1 MSNARG
7 VNARGALGR
16 YGEELAA
23 RRLTEAGMTVLER
36 NWRCGRTGEIDIVA
50 RDGDALVVCEVK
62 TRRAGAFEHPMAAVT
77 PTKADRL
84 RGLAR
89 TLAAGTRRGPTG
101 RRPHRRRGRRPP
113 RARRTRRGA
122 RTGGGLMGFAR
133 TCSVALV
140 GVEGV
145 IVEVQADL
153 EPGVAAFT
161 LVGLP
166 DKSLTE
172 SKDRVRAAVV
182 NSGAEWPQK
191 KLTVG
196 LSPASVPKAGSGFDL
211 AVACAVLGAS
221 ERIDPRMLSDIV
233 MIGELG
239 LDGRVRPVRGILP
252 AVLAAAEA
260 GYEQVV
266 VPECAAAEAS
276 LVPGV
281 SVLGVRTLRQ
291 LIAVLADE
299 PVPDEEPDEG
309 RPDPLMAGLRLPGT
323 GAATGM
329 HTVGAAQQDQGHD
342 LADVVGQLAA
352 RTAVEVAAAGGHHL
366 FLEGPPGAGKTM
378 LAERLPAILPS
389 LAKEESLEVTAV
401 HSVAGLLPAGKPLVD
416 VPPYC
421 APHHSATMQA
431 LVGGGQG
438 VARPGAV
445 SLAHRG
451 VLFLD
456 ETPEFSSQALD
467 ALRQPLEAG
476 HVVIAR
482 SAGVVRFPAKFLMV
496 LAANPCPCG
505 RFSRTDDLCE
515 CPPAAIRRY
524 QARLSGPLLDRVDL
538 RVEVDRVTRSEL
550 SQSAAR
556 GESTAVVAERV
567 RAARERAALRLA
579 GTLWR
584 TNSEV
589 PGRELRSRWHAAPG
603 AMDEAERS
611 LERGLLTARGLDR
624 VLRVAWTIAD
634 LVGHDRPDAADVNLA
649 LQLRTGVPRGMPMA
663 IGALT

>member
-1 MSNARG
+1 
-7 VNARGALGR
+7 
-16 YGEELAA
+16 
-23 RRLTEAGMTVLER
+23 
-36 NWRCGRTGEIDIVA
+36 
-50 RDGDALVVCEVK
+50 
-62 TRRAGAFEHPMAAVT
+62 
-77 PTKADRL
+77 
-84 RGLAR
+84 
-89 TLAAGTRRGPTG
+89 
-101 RRPHRRRGRRPP
+101 
-113 RARRTRRGA
+113 
-122 RTGGGLMGFAR
+122 MGFAR

-145 IVEVQADL
+145 VVEVQADL

-172 SKDRVRAAVV
+172 SRDRVRAAVV
-182 NSGAEWPQK
+182 NSGGEWPQK

-221 ERIDPRMLSDIV
+221 ERIDPRVLADIV

-252 AVLAAAEA
+252 AVLAAADA

-276 LVPGV
+276 LVPGI

-299 PVPDEEPDEG
+299 PVPDEEPDEPG
-309 RPDPLMAGLRLPGT
+309 RPDPLLAGLRVPGT

-329 HTVGAAQQDQGHD
+329 HSSGAAQQDHGHD
-342 LADVVGQLAA
+342 LADVVGQISA

-378 LAERLPAILPS
+378 LAERLPAILPR
-389 LAKEESLEVTAV
+389 LAREESLEVTAV
-401 HSVAGLLPAGKPLVD
+401 HSVAGLLPPGKPLID
-416 VPPYC
+416 AAPYC

-431 LVGGGQG
+431 LVGGGPG
-438 VARPGAV
+438 IARPGAV
-445 SLAHRG
+445 SLSHRG

-456 ETPEFSSQALD
+456 ETPEFNTQALD

-482 SAGVVRFPAKFLMV
+482 SAGVVRFPARFLMV

-505 RFSRTDDLCE
+505 RFSQTDDFCE
-515 CPPAAIRRY
+515 CPPSAIRRY

-538 RVEVDRVTRSEL
+538 RVQVDRVTRDQL
-550 SQSAAR
+550 AGRGAR
-556 GESTAVVAERV
+556 GESTAVVADRV
-567 RAARERAALRLA
+567 RAARERAVMRFA
-579 GTLWR
+579 GTPWR
-584 TNSEV
+584 TNSDV
-589 PGRELRSRWHAAPG
+589 PGRELRSRWHAVSG
-603 AMDEAERS
+603 AMDEAERN
-611 LERGLLTARGLDR
+611 LERGVLTARGLDR
-624 VLRVAWTIAD
+624 VLRVAWTVAD
-634 LVGHDRPDAADVNLA
+634 LAGHDRPDATDVALA
-649 LQLRTGVPRGMPMA
+649 LQLRTGVPRGVPMA

>member
-1 MSNARG
+1 
-7 VNARGALGR
+7 
-16 YGEELAA
+16 
-23 RRLTEAGMTVLER
+23 
-36 NWRCGRTGEIDIVA
+36 
-50 RDGDALVVCEVK
+50 
-62 TRRAGAFEHPMAAVT
+62 
-77 PTKADRL
+77 
-84 RGLAR
+84 
-89 TLAAGTRRGPTG
+89 
-101 RRPHRRRGRRPP
+101 
-113 RARRTRRGA
+113 
-122 RTGGGLMGFAR
+122 MGFAR

-145 IVEVQADL
+145 VVEVQADL

-172 SKDRVRAAVV
+172 SRDRVRAAVV
-182 NSGAEWPQK
+182 NSGGEWPQE

-211 AVACAVLGAS
+211 AVASAVLGAS
-221 ERIDPRMLSDIV
+221 ERIDPRVLTDIV

-252 AVLAAAEA
+252 AVLAAADA

-281 SVLGVRTLRQ
+281 SVLGVRSLRQ
-291 LIAVLADE
+291 LIAILADE
-299 PVPDEEPDEG
+299 PVPEEEPDEQG
-309 RPDPLMAGLRLPGT
+309 RPDPLLAGLRMPGT

-329 HTVGAAQQDQGHD
+329 HSLGAAQHDQGHD
-342 LADVVGQLAA
+342 LADVVGQRSA

-378 LAERLPAILPS
+378 LAERLPAVLPR
-389 LAKEESLEVTAV
+389 LTRQDSLEVTAV
-401 HSVAGLLPAGKPLVD
+401 HSVAGLLPPGKPLID
-416 VPPYC
+416 VAPYC
-421 APHHSATMQA
+421 APHHSATMQS
-431 LVGGGQG
+431 LVGGGPG
-438 VARPGAV
+438 IARPGAV

-456 ETPEFSSQALD
+456 ETPEFSGQTLD

-482 SAGVVRFPAKFLMV
+482 SAGVVRFPARFQMV

-505 RFSRTDDLCE
+505 RFSLRDSLCE
-515 CPPAAIRRY
+515 CPTSAIRRY

-538 RVEVDRVTRSEL
+538 RVEVDPVSRTEL
-550 SQSAAR
+550 AHR
-556 GESTAVVAERV
+556 GPGGESTATVADRV
-567 RAARERAALRLA
+567 RAARERAAVRLA
-579 GTLWR
+579 GTPWR

-589 PGRELRSRWHAAPG
+589 PGRELRTRYHAAPG
-603 AMDEAERS
+603 AMDDAERS
-611 LERGLLTARGLDR
+611 LERGVLTARGLDR
-624 VLRVAWTIAD
+624 VLRVAWTVAD
-634 LVGHDRPDAADVNLA
+634 LVGHDRPDAGDVALA
-649 LQLRTGVPRGMPMA
+649 LQLRTGVPRGVPMA
-663 IGALT
+663 LGARGTQGAVA

>member
-1 MSNARG
+1 
-7 VNARGALGR
+7 
-16 YGEELAA
+16 
-23 RRLTEAGMTVLER
+23 
-36 NWRCGRTGEIDIVA
+36 
-50 RDGDALVVCEVK
+50 
-62 TRRAGAFEHPMAAVT
+62 
-77 PTKADRL
+77 
-84 RGLAR
+84 
-89 TLAAGTRRGPTG
+89 
-101 RRPHRRRGRRPP
+101 
-113 RARRTRRGA
+113 
-122 RTGGGLMGFAR
+122 MGFAR

-145 IVEVQADL
+145 VVEVQADL

-172 SKDRVRAAVV
+172 SRDRVRAAVV
-182 NSGAEWPQK
+182 NSGGEWPQK

-221 ERIDPRMLSDIV
+221 ERIDPRVLADIV

-252 AVLAAAEA
+252 AVLAAADA

-299 PVPDEEPDEG
+299 PVPDEEPDEPG
-309 RPDPLMAGLRLPGT
+309 RPDPLLAGLRVPGT

-329 HTVGAAQQDQGHD
+329 HSSGAAQQDHGHD
-342 LADVVGQLAA
+342 LADVVGQISA

-378 LAERLPAILPS
+378 LAERLPAVLPR
-389 LAKEESLEVTAV
+389 LAREESLEVTAV
-401 HSVAGLLPAGKPLVD
+401 HSVAGLLPPGKPLID
-416 VPPYC
+416 VAPYC

-431 LVGGGQG
+431 LVGGGAG

-445 SLAHRG
+445 SLSHRG

-456 ETPEFSSQALD
+456 ETPEFTSRALD

-505 RFSRTDDLCE
+505 RFSQTDDFCE
-515 CPPAAIRRY
+515 CPSSAIRRY

-538 RVEVDRVTRSEL
+538 RVQVDRVTRDQL
-550 SQSAAR
+550 AGRGAR
-556 GESTAVVAERV
+556 GESTAVVADRV
-567 RAARERAALRLA
+567 RAARERAAMRFA
-579 GTLWR
+579 GTPWR

-589 PGRELRSRWHAAPG
+589 PGRELRSRWHAVSG
-603 AMDEAERS
+603 AMDEAERN
-611 LERGLLTARGLDR
+611 LERGVLTARGLDR
-624 VLRVAWTIAD
+624 VLRVAWTVAD
-634 LVGHDRPDAADVNLA
+634 LAGHDRPDATDVALA
-649 LQLRTGVPRGMPMA
+649 LQLRTGVPRGVPMA
-663 IGALT
+663 IGAPA

>member
-1 MSNARG
+1 
-7 VNARGALGR
+7 
-16 YGEELAA
+16 
-23 RRLTEAGMTVLER
+23 
-36 NWRCGRTGEIDIVA
+36 
-50 RDGDALVVCEVK
+50 
-62 TRRAGAFEHPMAAVT
+62 
-77 PTKADRL
+77 
-84 RGLAR
+84 
-89 TLAAGTRRGPTG
+89 
-101 RRPHRRRGRRPP
+101 
-113 RARRTRRGA
+113 
-122 RTGGGLMGFAR
+122 MGFAR

-145 IVEVQADL
+145 VVEVQADL

-172 SKDRVRAAVV
+172 SRDRVRAAVV

-196 LSPASVPKAGSGFDL
+196 LSPASVPKSGSGFDL
-211 AVACAVLGAS
+211 AVAASVLGAA
-221 ERIDPRMLSDIV
+221 ERIDPRVLADIV

-252 AVLAAAEA
+252 SVLAAADA

-281 SVLGVRTLRQ
+281 SVLGVRSLRQ

-299 PVPDEEPDEG
+299 PVPEEEQDPQG
-309 RPDPLMAGLRLPGT
+309 RPDPLLAGLRMPGT

-329 HTVGAAQQDQGHD
+329 HSVGAAQHDHGHD
-342 LADVVGQLAA
+342 LADVVGQESA
-352 RTAVEVAAAGGHHL
+352 RTAVEVAAAGRHHL

-378 LAERLPAILPS
+378 LAERLPAVLPR
-389 LAKEESLEVTAV
+389 LCRAESLEVTAV
-401 HSVAGLLPAGKPLVD
+401 HSVAGLLPPGKPMID
-416 VPPYC
+416 TAPYC
-421 APHHSATMQA
+421 APHHSATMQS
-431 LVGGGQG
+431 LVGGGPG
-438 VARPGAV
+438 TARPGAV

-456 ETPEFSSQALD
+456 ETPEFSSHALD

-482 SAGVVRFPAKFLMV
+482 SAGVVRFPARFLMV

-505 RFSRTDDLCE
+505 RFSRADESCE
-515 CPPAAIRRY
+515 CSPAAIRRY

-538 RVEVDRVTRSEL
+538 RVEVDRVTRSQLAGEGP
-550 SQSAAR
+550 R
-556 GESTAVVAERV
+556 GDSTAAVADRV
-567 RAARERAALRLA
+567 RAARERSAARLA
-579 GTLWR
+579 GTPWR
-584 TNSEV
+584 SNSEV
-589 PGRELRSRWHAAPG
+589 PGRELRSRWRAAPG
-603 AMDEAERS
+603 ALEEAERC
-611 LERGLLTARGLDR
+611 LERGVLTARGLDR
-624 VLRVAWTIAD
+624 VLRVAWTVAD
-634 LVGHDRPDAADVNLA
+634 LVGHDRPDAQDVALA
-649 LQLRTGVPRGMPMA
+649 LQLRTGVPRGVPMA
-663 IGALT
+663 LGALT

>member
-1 MSNARG
+1 
-7 VNARGALGR
+7 
-16 YGEELAA
+16 
-23 RRLTEAGMTVLER
+23 
-36 NWRCGRTGEIDIVA
+36 
-50 RDGDALVVCEVK
+50 
-62 TRRAGAFEHPMAAVT
+62 
-77 PTKADRL
+77 
-84 RGLAR
+84 
-89 TLAAGTRRGPTG
+89 
-101 RRPHRRRGRRPP
+101 
-113 RARRTRRGA
+113 
-122 RTGGGLMGFAR
+122 MGFAR

-140 GVEGV
+140 GVDGV
-145 IVEVQADL
+145 VVEVQADL

-182 NSGAEWPQK
+182 NSGGEWPQK

-196 LSPASVPKAGSGFDL
+196 LSPASVPKGGSGFDL
-211 AVACAVLGAS
+211 AIACAALGAS
-221 ERIDPRMLSDIV
+221 ERIDPRVLADIV

-239 LDGRVRPVRGILP
+239 LDGRVRPVRGVLP

-266 VPECAAAEAS
+266 VPESAAAEAS

-281 SVLGVRTLRQ
+281 SVLGVRSLRQ
-291 LIAVLADE
+291 LIAVLTDE
-299 PVPDEEPDEG
+299 PVPDEDPDEQG
-309 RPDPLMAGLRLPGT
+309 RTDPLAGLRMPGT

-329 HTVGAAQQDQGHD
+329 HGMGAAHYDHEHD
-342 LADVVGQLAA
+342 LADVVGQLSA

-378 LAERLPAILPS
+378 LAERLPAVLPRLGRS
-389 LAKEESLEVTAV
+389 ESLEVTAV
-401 HSVAGLLPAGKPLVD
+401 HSVAGLLPPGKPLVD
-416 VPPYC
+416 VAPYC

-456 ETPEFSSQALD
+456 ETPEFSSRALD
-467 ALRQPLEAG
+467 ALRQPLESG

-482 SAGVVRFPAKFLMV
+482 SAGVVRFPARFLMV

-505 RFSRTDDLCE
+505 RFSQRDTLCE
-515 CPPAAIRRY
+515 CSPSMIRRY
-524 QARLSGPLLDRVDL
+524 QSRLSGPLLDRVDL
-538 RVEVDRVTRSEL
+538 RVEVDRVTRSQLTERG
-550 SQSAAR
+550 AR
-556 GESTAVVAERV
+556 GETTATVADRV
-567 RAARERAALRLA
+567 REARARAAARL
-579 GTLWR
+579 TDTPWR

-589 PGRELRSRWHAAPG
+589 PGRELRSRWYASAG
-603 AMDEAERS
+603 AMEDAERC
-611 LERGLLTARGLDR
+611 LERGVLTARGLDR
-624 VLRVAWTIAD
+624 VLRVAWTVAD
-634 LVGHDRPDAADVNLA
+634 LAGRDRPGVADVTLA
-649 LQLRTGVPRGMPMA
+649 LQLRTGVPRGVPMA
-663 IGALT
+663 VGASR

>member
-1 MSNARG
+1 
-7 VNARGALGR
+7 
-16 YGEELAA
+16 
-23 RRLTEAGMTVLER
+23 
-36 NWRCGRTGEIDIVA
+36 
-50 RDGDALVVCEVK
+50 
-62 TRRAGAFEHPMAAVT
+62 
-77 PTKADRL
+77 
-84 RGLAR
+84 
-89 TLAAGTRRGPTG
+89 
-101 RRPHRRRGRRPP
+101 
-113 RARRTRRGA
+113 
-122 RTGGGLMGFAR
+122 MGFAR

-145 IVEVQADL
+145 VVEVQADL

-172 SKDRVRAAVV
+172 SRDRVRAAVV
-182 NSGAEWPQK
+182 NSGGEWPQK

-211 AVACAVLGAS
+211 AVACAVLGAA
-221 ERIDPRMLSDIV
+221 ERIDPRVLADIV

-252 AVLAAAEA
+252 AVLAAADA

-281 SVLGVRTLRQ
+281 SVLGVRSLRQ
-291 LIAVLADE
+291 LIAVLTDE
-299 PVPDEEPDEG
+299 PVPDEEHDEQG
-309 RPDPLMAGLRLPGT
+309 RPDPLLAGLRVPGT

-329 HTVGAAQQDQGHD
+329 HSVGAAQHDTGHD
-342 LADVVGQLAA
+342 LADVVGQNSA

-378 LAERLPAILPS
+378 LAERLPAILPRLS
-389 LAKEESLEVTAV
+389 RQESLEVTAV
-401 HSVAGLLPAGKPLVD
+401 HSVAGLLPPGKPLID
-416 VPPYC
+416 IAPYC

-431 LVGGGQG
+431 LVGGGPG

-445 SLAHRG
+445 SLSHRG

-456 ETPEFSSQALD
+456 ETPEFSSHALD
-467 ALRQPLEAG
+467 ALRQPLESG

-505 RFSRTDDLCE
+505 RFSQRDTHCE
-515 CPPAAIRRY
+515 CPPSAIRRY

-538 RVEVDRVTRSEL
+538 RVEVDPVTRAEL
-550 SQSAAR
+550 TDRGAR
-556 GESTAVVAERV
+556 GETTATVADRV
-567 RAARERAALRLA
+567 HAARQRAATRLA
-579 GTLWR
+579 DTPWR

-603 AMDEAERS
+603 AMDEAERN
-611 LERGLLTARGLDR
+611 LERGVLTARGLDR

-634 LVGHDRPDAADVNLA
+634 LVGHDRPNATDVALA
-649 LQLRTGVPRGMPMA
+649 LQLRTGIPRGVPMT
-663 IGALT
+663 IGASA

>member
-1 MSNARG
+1 
-7 VNARGALGR
+7 
-16 YGEELAA
+16 
-23 RRLTEAGMTVLER
+23 
-36 NWRCGRTGEIDIVA
+36 
-50 RDGDALVVCEVK
+50 
-62 TRRAGAFEHPMAAVT
+62 
-77 PTKADRL
+77 
-84 RGLAR
+84 
-89 TLAAGTRRGPTG
+89 
-101 RRPHRRRGRRPP
+101 
-113 RARRTRRGA
+113 
-122 RTGGGLMGFAR
+122 
-133 TCSVALV
+133 VALV

-145 IVEVQADL
+145 VVEVQADL

-172 SKDRVRAAVV
+172 SRDRVRAAVV

-196 LSPASVPKAGSGFDL
+196 LSPASVPKSGSGFDL
-211 AVACAVLGAS
+211 AVAAAVLGAA
-221 ERIDPRMLSDIV
+221 ERIDPRVLADIV

-281 SVLGVRTLRQ
+281 SVLGVRSLRQ

-299 PVPDEEPDEG
+299 PAPEEEQDQQS
-309 RPDPLMAGLRLPGT
+309 RPDPLMAGLRMPGT

-329 HTVGAAQQDQGHD
+329 HSMGAAQYDHGHD
-342 LADVVGQLAA
+342 LADVVGQESA

-378 LAERLPAILPS
+378 LAERLPAILPRLCRS
-389 LAKEESLEVTAV
+389 ESLEVTAV
-401 HSVAGLLPAGKPLVD
+401 HSVAGLLPPGKPLID
-416 VPPYC
+416 VAPYC

-431 LVGGGQG
+431 LVGGGPG
-438 VARPGAV
+438 IARPGAV

-456 ETPEFSSQALD
+456 ETPEFSSHALD

-482 SAGVVRFPAKFLMV
+482 SAGVVRFPARFLMV

-505 RFSRTDDLCE
+505 RFSRKEDLCE
-515 CPPAAIRRY
+515 CPPSAIRRY

-538 RVEVDRVTRSEL
+538 RVEVDRVTRGEL
-550 SQSAAR
+550 AGNGPR
-556 GESTAVVAERV
+556 GDATATVADRV
-567 RAARERAALRLA
+567 RAARERATARLA
-579 GTLWR
+579 GTPWR
-584 TNSEV
+584 SNSEV

-603 AMDEAERS
+603 ALDDAERS
-611 LERGLLTARGLDR
+611 LERGVLTARGLDR
-624 VLRVAWTIAD
+624 VLRVAWTVAD
-634 LVGHDRPDAADVNLA
+634 LVGHARPDARDVALA
-649 LQLRTGVPRGMPMA
+649 LQLRTGVPRGVPMA
-663 IGALT
+663 LGALT